1 MQQVRIARDLLD
13 RTMTESEPERRK
25 PVQLAISPEERKE
38 LDELRREVRRK
49 PLSLEHRLRLEQLG
63 RRERLAS

>member
-1 MQQVRIARDLLD
+1 
-13 RTMTESEPERRK
+13 MTESEPERRK
-25 PVQLAISPEERKE
+25 PIQRAISPEERQE

-49 PLSLEHRLRLEQLG
+49 PLSLEHRLWLEQLG

>member
-1 MQQVRIARDLLD
+1 
-13 RTMTESEPERRK
+13 MTESEPERPK
-25 PVQLAISPEERKE
+25 PVQRAISPEERQE

-63 RRERLAS
+63 RRERLTS

>member
-1 MQQVRIARDLLD
+1 
-13 RTMTESEPERRK
+13 MTESEPERRK
-25 PVQLAISPEERKE
+25 PVERAISPEERKE